1 MGVILGESQHIT
13 VSVLLTVILCHNSF
27 RASFKGRSRTIRA
40 GTKRTVQ
47 IEFVPEFEGRFE
59 ATLQLIFAKT
69 EQSVRFEVSRELRA
83 VAGSPEDHE
92 RFESLN
98 QGSYIPSTGSG
109 QQVPPEK
116 IIPLSSLANQFGG
129 LPEYEL
135 PVKVREAI
143 NSVTLEN
150 PYDTKAMYLIDCLLP
165 KKFAMDTYAQYY
177 TALLNVEDGHQ
188 Q

>member
-1 MGVILGESQHIT
+1 M
-13 VSVLLTVILCHNSF
+13 
-27 RASFKGRSRTIRA
+27 
-40 GTKRTVQ
+40 Q

-69 EQSVRFEVSRELRA
+69 DQSERFEVSKGLWA
-83 VAGSPEDHE
+83 VAGSLEDHE

-98 QGSYIPSTGSG
+98 QGMYIPRTGRG

-116 IIPLSSLANQFGG
+116 IIPLQSLANQFGD

-135 PVKVREAI
+135 PVMVQEAI
-143 NSVTLEN
+143 NSVTADN
-150 PYDTKAMYLIDCLLP
+150 PYHKKAGYLIDTLLP

-177 TALLNVEDGHQ
+177 TALLNVEEGHQ

>member
-1 MGVILGESQHIT
+1 M
-13 VSVLLTVILCHNSF
+13 
-27 RASFKGRSRTIRA
+27 
-40 GTKRTVQ
+40 Q

-69 EQSVRFEVSRELRA
+69 EQSERFEVSKDLRA
-83 VAGSPEDHE
+83 VAGSREDHE

-98 QGSYIPSTGSG
+98 QGRYIPRTGSG
-109 QQVPPEK
+109 QQVSPEK
-116 IIPLSSLANQFGG
+116 IIPLQSLANQLGD

-135 PVKVREAI
+135 PVMVQEAI
-143 NSVTLEN
+143 NSVTPES
-150 PYDTKAMYLIDCLLP
+150 PYDRKARYLIDILLP

-177 TALLNVEDGHQ
+177 TALLNVEEGHQ